1 MLASWLGV
9 AALVARQVFPW
20 SPRHDLLPSLP
31 FPYETRF
38 PVLLYDDT
46 AGAALHTAAEEARRS
61 GTPGY
66 QTPHVLLG
74 LLGTGDPVTRRVTDR
89 FPQLTTEV
97 VRQRLSTAARAPGE
111 RPARAEQ
118 RSRPAREPAAE
129 FRQALSRFTAKWRPL
144 VRTGQLRPG
153 PKLGSGELWLA
164 VLEPGTRSGELL
176 RSLGTDP
183 DEIRTV
189 VLATMAP
196 DPHRVPTWP
205 TEVPPGPVSRLLAR
219 LVGRHA

>member
-1 MLASWLGV
+1 MS
-9 AALVARQVFPW
+9 
-20 SPRHDLLPSLP
+20 
-31 FPYETRF
+31 
-38 PVLLYDDT
+38 
-46 AGAALHTAAEEARRS
+46 AGAA
-61 GTPGY
+61 P
-66 QTPHVLLG
+66 LG
-74 LLGTGDPVTRRVTDR
+74 DAGG
-89 FPQLTTEV
+89 
-97 VRQRLSTAARAPGE
+97 AGA
-111 RPARAEQ
+111 
-118 RSRPAREPAAE
+118 
-129 FRQALSRFTAKWRPL
+129 
-144 VRTGQLRPG
+144 RPG